1 MKRVIQEFEPEV
13 LEQFSNNPGVS
24 IPGQSLTNDPDN
36 PYPWEQAPKFTEKQE
51 ALDYIVSEIL
61 EEDRML
67 IIMDSVSK
75 GVPLTDIAYL
85 ILRKAFSKGFINP
98 DLMLLLAEPLIFVL
112 MAISEKSGVEYILY
126 EGENEEEEFDEE
138 DVSDLPDMLKEKLKT
153 NQDLA
158 ETIQQN
164 ITRESL
170 QDVEL
175 PESVEEQVE
184 QFEPSDSLLERNQ
197 QNDKSLLERR

>member
-1 MKRVIQEFEPEV
+1 
-13 LEQFSNNPGVS
+13 
-24 IPGQSLTNDPDN
+24 
-36 PYPWEQAPKFTEKQE
+36 
-51 ALDYIVSEIL
+51 
-61 EEDRML
+61 
-67 IIMDSVSK
+67 MDSVSK

-153 NQDLA
+153 NPDLA

>member
-1 MKRVIQEFEPEV
+1 
-13 LEQFSNNPGVS
+13 
-24 IPGQSLTNDPDN
+24 
-36 PYPWEQAPKFTEKQE
+36 
-51 ALDYIVSEIL
+51 
-61 EEDRML
+61 
-67 IIMDSVSK
+67 
-75 GVPLTDIAYL
+75 
-85 ILRKAFSKGFINP
+85 
-98 DLMLLLAEPLIFVL
+98 MLLLAEPLIFVL

>member
-61 EEDRML
+61 EEDRIL
-67 IIMDSVSK
+67 TIMDSVSK

-153 NQDLA
+153 NPDLA

>member
-1 MKRVIQEFEPEV
+1 
-13 LEQFSNNPGVS
+13 
-24 IPGQSLTNDPDN
+24 
-36 PYPWEQAPKFTEKQE
+36 
-51 ALDYIVSEIL
+51 
-61 EEDRML
+61 
-67 IIMDSVSK
+67 
-75 GVPLTDIAYL
+75 
-85 ILRKAFSKGFINP
+85 
-98 DLMLLLAEPLIFVL
+98 
-112 MAISEKSGVEYILY
+112 
-126 EGENEEEEFDEE
+126 
-138 DVSDLPDMLKEKLKT
+138 MLKEKLKT
-153 NQDLA
+153 NPDLA